1 MKSIGRAFYWSKC
14 TGHKY
19 NYETGDFEDFSFT
32 VLGNYTPQRATNYAQ
47 KKYKDSSILIVNV
60 EIEKHYHKM
69 SAEKFLQESER
80 VY

>member
-1 MKSIGRAFYWSKC
+1 MKAIGRAFYWSKC

-19 NYETGDFEDFSFT
+19 NYETGDFEDFSFI